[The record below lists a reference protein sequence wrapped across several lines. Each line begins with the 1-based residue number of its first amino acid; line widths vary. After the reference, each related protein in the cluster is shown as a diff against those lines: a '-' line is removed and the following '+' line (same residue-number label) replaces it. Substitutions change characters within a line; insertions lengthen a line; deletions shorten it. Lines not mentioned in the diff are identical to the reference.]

1 LSVTNI
7 ETIFR
12 DKDIS
17 DKWERA
23 TEQLHEEFGISPS
36 EVHLLSAIKVLF
48 VNYVDENKFSEKA
61 AIALYY
67 RLVFFSML
75 KAIKTYKTTDVKF
88 TGFKLT
94 DLMPV
99 FAASKQLA
107 REAKDCEKLE
117 VAIISINETIDAL
130 LLD

>member
-1 LSVTNI
+1 MK
-7 ETIFR
+7 TIFR
-12 DKDIS
+12 DKGIS

-23 TEQLHEEFGISPS
+23 TEQLYEEFGISPS

-61 AIALYY
+61 AIAPYY

-75 KAIKTYKTTDVKF
+75 KAIKTFKTTDVKF
-88 TGFKLT
+88 TGLKLT

-107 REAKDCEKLE
+107 REAK
-117 VAIISINETIDAL
+117 
-130 LLD
+130 

>member
-1 LSVTNI
+1 MSVTNI

-61 AIALYY
+61 AIARYY

-75 KAIKTYKTTDVKF
+75 KAIKTYKT
-88 TGFKLT
+88 
-94 DLMPV
+94 
-99 FAASKQLA
+99 
-107 REAKDCEKLE
+107 
-117 VAIISINETIDAL
+117 
-130 LLD
+130 